1 MSFFALGVNHQTAS
15 VELREQIAFNP
26 EKLSALLAA
35 QSQHPELN
43 DMVVV
48 STCNRTEVYAMS
60 DNVDIVLNW
69 LAQKNGVD
77 VKQLQNHVYRYE
89 NAQAVTHLM
98 RVASGL
104 DSLMLGEPQILGQVK
119 SALTLAKE
127 AEIVSQD
134 LNRIFEYAFYAA
146 KRVRSETAVGSHA
159 VSMGYAVAQLAI
171 QVFSHPEKLT
181 ILVVAAGEMN
191 SLVAKYLAEMGVG
204 KIIICNRTQAR
215 AETLAQEIAHRV
227 DVEIIDF
234 DQLAAHLHRADV
246 ISSCTGSLHQ
256 VIPYADVKAALKK
269 RRYQQM
275 LLVDLAVPRDID
287 PKIEKLDGVYL
298 YGVDDLQ
305 SVIDENLAQR
315 RQAAV
320 EAEVMVNQ
328 LATELMTQQKVNQAG
343 STIHAYREHGE
354 VLRQEELQLA
364 TQRIAK
370 GENAEKVL
378 AEFSHRLTQKL
389 LHPTSILLR
398 EAAKAEDPGVFE
410 LMRDNL
416 HDVMDKRR
424 KPKHEDLSLMDKTID
439 I

>member
-26 EKLSALLAA
+26 ERLNALFAE
-35 QSQHPELN
+35 QSQHPVLN

-48 STCNRTEVYAMS
+48 STCNRTEVYAMAEHA
-60 DNVDIVLNW
+60 DMVLDW
-69 LAQKNGVD
+69 LAHANGLD
-77 VKQLQNHVYRYE
+77 VNQLIKHTYRYE
-89 NAQAVTHLM
+89 DAQAITHLM

-119 SALTLAKE
+119 QALSIAKE
-127 AEIVSQD
+127 AHMVSPA

-171 QVFSHPEKLT
+171 QVFSKPEKLT
-181 ILVVAAGEMN
+181 VMIVAAGEMN
-191 SLVAKYLAEMGVG
+191 SLVAKHLAEMGVG
-204 KIIICNRTQAR
+204 KVIICNRTRAR
-215 AETLAQEIAHRV
+215 AESLAQEIAHRV
-227 DVEIIDF
+227 DVEIIEF
-234 DQLAAHLHRADV
+234 DQLAANLHRADV

-256 VIPYADVKAALKK
+256 VIHFADVKAALKK

-287 PKIEKLDGVYL
+287 AKVEKLDGVYL

-305 SVIDENLAQR
+305 SVIEENLAQR

-328 LATELMTQQKVNQAG
+328 LATELVTQQKVNLAG
-343 STIHAYREHGE
+343 DTIHAYRDYGE
-354 VLRQEELQLA
+354 QLREEELA
-364 TQRIAK
+364 HAMQRIAK
-370 GENAEKVL
+370 GDLAVEVL
-378 AEFSHRLTQKL
+378 ADLSHRLTQKL
-389 LHPTSILLR
+389 LHPTSIVLR
-398 EAAKAEDPGVFE
+398 EAAKAEDPSCFE
-410 LMRDNL
+410 MVQHTL
-416 HDVMDKRR
+416 HEVMLKRR
-424 KPKHEDLSLMDKTID
+424 KPKH
-439 I
+439 

>member
-15 VELREQIAFNP
+15 VELREKIAFNP
-26 EKLSALLAA
+26 EKLSILLAE
-35 QSQHPELN
+35 QSQHPVLN

-60 DNVDIVLNW
+60 DNVDMVLNW
-69 LAQKNGVD
+69 LAQTNGID
-77 VKQLQNHVYRYE
+77 SKQLQNHVYRYE

-119 SALTLAKE
+119 TALSLAKE
-127 AEIVSQD
+127 SKTVSQN

-159 VSMGYAVAQLAI
+159 VSMGYAVAQLAL
-171 QVFSHPEKLT
+171 QVFSRPEQLT
-181 ILVVAAGEMN
+181 VMVVAAGEMN
-191 SLVAKYLAEMGVG
+191 SLVAKHLAEMGVG
-204 KIIICNRTQAR
+204 KIIICNRTRAR
-215 AETLAQEIAHRV
+215 AENLAQEIAHRA

-234 DQLAAHLHRADV
+234 DQLAANLHRADV

-256 VIPYADVKAALKK
+256 IIHYPDVKAALKK

-287 PKIEKLDGVYL
+287 PKVEKLDGVYL

-328 LATELMTQQKVNQAG
+328 LATELITQQKLRKAG
-343 STIHAYREHGE
+343 STIHAYRDYGE
-354 VLRQEELQLA
+354 SLCQEELA
-364 TQRIAK
+364 TAMQRIAK
-370 GENAEKVL
+370 GESAETVL

-389 LHPTSILLR
+389 LHPTSIMLR
-398 EAAKAEDPGVFE
+398 EAAKAEDPSYFE
-410 LMRDNL
+410 MLQNSL
-416 HDVMDKRR
+416 QDVVQHRR
-424 KPKHEDLSLMDKTID
+424 KVKH
-439 I
+439 

>member
-15 VELREQIAFNP
+15 VELREKIAFNP
-26 EKLSALLAA
+26 EKLSILLAE
-35 QSQHPELN
+35 QSQHPVLN

-60 DNVDIVLNW
+60 DNVDMVLNW
-69 LAQKNGVD
+69 LAQTNGID
-77 VKQLQNHVYRYE
+77 SKQLQNHVYRYE

-119 SALTLAKE
+119 TALSLAKE
-127 AEIVSQD
+127 SKTVSQN

-159 VSMGYAVAQLAI
+159 VSMGYAVAQLAL
-171 QVFSHPEKLT
+171 QVFSRPEQLT
-181 ILVVAAGEMN
+181 VMVVAAGEMN
-191 SLVAKYLAEMGVG
+191 TLVAKHLAEMGVG
-204 KIIICNRTQAR
+204 KIIICNRTRAR
-215 AETLAQEIAHRV
+215 AENLAQEIAHRA

-234 DQLAAHLHRADV
+234 DQLAANLHRADV

-256 VIPYADVKAALKK
+256 VIHYPDVKAALKK

-287 PKIEKLDGVYL
+287 PKVEKLDGVYL

-328 LATELMTQQKVNQAG
+328 LAIELITQQKLRKAG
-343 STIHAYREHGE
+343 STIHAYRDYGE
-354 VLRQEELQLA
+354 SLCQEELA
-364 TQRIAK
+364 TAMQRIAK
-370 GENAEKVL
+370 GESAETVL

-389 LHPTSILLR
+389 LHPTSIMLR
-398 EAAKAEDPGVFE
+398 EAAKAEDPSYFE
-410 LMRDNL
+410 MLQNSL
-416 HDVMDKRR
+416 QDVVQHRR
-424 KPKHEDLSLMDKTID
+424 KVKH
-439 I
+439 

>member
-26 EKLSALLAA
+26 EKLSALLAE

-43 DMVVV
+43 DLVVV

-60 DNVDIVLNW
+60 EHPEQVLDW
-69 LAQKNGVD
+69 LAHVNGID
-77 VKQLQNHVYRYE
+77 ANQLSRHVYRYE
-89 NAQAVTHLM
+89 NAQAVSHLM

-119 SALTLAKE
+119 TALSLAKDSHT
-127 AEIVSQD
+127 VSQQ

-159 VSMGYAVAQLAI
+159 VSMGYAVAQLAL

-181 ILVVAAGEMN
+181 VMVVAAGEMN
-191 SLVAKYLAEMGVG
+191 SLVAKHLAEMGVA
-204 KIIICNRTQAR
+204 KILICNRTRAR
-215 AETLAQEIAHRV
+215 AEALAQEIAHRV
-227 DVEIIDF
+227 EVEIIEF
-234 DQLAAHLHRADV
+234 DQLAANLHRADV

-256 VIPYADVKAALKK
+256 VIAYPEVKAALKK

-287 PKIEKLDGVYL
+287 PKIENLDGVYL

-320 EAEVMVNQ
+320 EAELMVNQ
-328 LATELMTQQKVNQAG
+328 LVTELVTHQKVQQAG
-343 STIHAYREHGE
+343 ATIHAYREHGE
-354 VLRQEELQLA
+354 SLRQEELNLA
-364 TQRIAK
+364 MARIAK
-370 GENAEKVL
+370 GEDAAQVMQ
-378 AEFSHRLTQKL
+378 EFSYRLTQKL

-398 EAAKAEDPGVFE
+398 EAAKGDEPECFE
-410 LMRDNL
+410 FMQENL
-416 HDVMDKRR
+416 AATIKSRR
-424 KPKHEDLSLMDKTID
+424 K
-439 I
+439 